1 MVPAGGIAE
10 AVGCA
15 WRRKIACKH
24 EDLLQR
30 SISHRGTLPNVN
42 GPSNHKMLQYHC
54 LQTENCRICTKKKNS
69 CFCKPFGT
77 KRKSLETKKN
87 TVSTCGV
94 ASTRRSLNIGRV
106 VYRLGGITAEKILYP
121 TTFVSQKNLHFFCR
135 FTIGPSTHLGCSFG
149 ARVPIAAHQHPWK
162 DLLGARGVT
171 CHGSD

>member
-1 MVPAGGIAE
+1 MLMVQVTTKCCNIIVYKQKI
-10 AVGCA
+10 VGFA
-15 WRRKIACKH
+15 
-24 EDLLQR
+24 
-30 SISHRGTLPNVN
+30 P
-42 GPSNHKMLQYHC
+42 
-54 LQTENCRICTKKKNS
+54 KKNS

-149 ARVPIAAHQHPWK
+149 ARVPIAAHQQVTSTR
-162 DLLGARGVT
+162 LTVSSVLTVISAATSLRRG
-171 CHGSD
+171 